1 MLAGASNKSAVPA
14 ILIRIPSVP
23 DPLPRVNLYASAIRF
38 RTSKW
43 YSPEVIWKAQ
53 WVRLRVWAKT
63 EKGKVMNPFQSQNQR
78 YQQPGA
84 WREPDQGWGNLTE
97 RTAAQS
103 SLADRLSFIRK
114 VYALFFVATLFAVGG
129 VLLGFMFPPL
139 MMAMAQHPF
148 IMLLLMFGGV
158 IGAQAVRHVPGVNL
172 LALFGFTTLTGI
184 VISPLLFII
193 SQINPASIM
202 QAGVLTVGI
211 FGGLTAYVFISR
223 RDFSFLRG
231 MVVTGLIVVI
241 LAGILNI
248 FIASSALGFAVAAAT
263 LLLFSGFVLYDTS
276 NIIRRYPT
284 NEYVAGALSLYLD
297 AFNIFLAL
305 LRLLNAGRR

>member
-1 MLAGASNKSAVPA
+1 
-14 ILIRIPSVP
+14 
-23 DPLPRVNLYASAIRF
+23 
-38 RTSKW
+38 
-43 YSPEVIWKAQ
+43 
-53 WVRLRVWAKT
+53 
-63 EKGKVMNPFQSQNQR
+63 MNPFQSQNQR

-84 WREPDQGWGNLTE
+84 WQEPDEGWGEITE

-103 SLADRLSFIRK
+103 GLSERLGFIRK
-114 VYALFFVATLFAVGG
+114 VYALFFIATLFAIGG
-129 VLLGFMFPPL
+129 VVLGFMFPPL
-139 MMAMAQHPF
+139 MAAIASSPW
-148 IMLLLMFGGV
+148 IMLLLMIGGV
-158 IGAQAVRHVPGVNL
+158 LGAQAVRHVPGVNL
-172 LALFGFTTLTGI
+172 LALFGFTTLTGL
-184 VISPLLFII
+184 VISPLLYII
-193 SQINPASIM
+193 SQDNPASII

-231 MVVTGLIVVI
+231 MVVTGLIVVV
-241 LAGILNI
+241 LAGLLNI
-248 FIASSALGFAVAAAT
+248 FIASSALGFALAAAS